1 MGILNKLGIKNKS
14 ELLIS
19 KQTNVEIVKANL
31 LFNNKSYSEC
41 LKAYRKILE
50 GFSDSVFDFPES
62 YEIIKN
68 MIQASYETRE
78 KENAYMYI
86 ALLALTKRA
95 KLNTNE
101 YIFTVAK
108 ISFDAKDYDYS
119 RGLIKAAYYST
130 DGAYFCSPESKDML
144 RFVGIED
151 NRTFDDYSQEY

>member
-1 MGILNKLGIKNKS
+1 MGILNKFGMKS
-14 ELLIS
+14 KSKPWVS
-19 KQTNVEIVKANL
+19 KQMNEEIVKANL
-31 LFNNKSYSEC
+31 LFNNKSYSDC

-50 GFSDSVFDFPES
+50 GFSDSVFDLPES

-68 MIQASYETRE
+68 MIQASYEIGK

-86 ALLALTKRA
+86 ALLALTKIA
-95 KLNTNE
+95 KLNINE

-119 RGLIKAAYYST
+119 RGFIKAAYYST
-130 DGAYFCSPESKDML
+130 DGAYFCLPESKVML
-144 RFVGIED
+144 QFVGIED